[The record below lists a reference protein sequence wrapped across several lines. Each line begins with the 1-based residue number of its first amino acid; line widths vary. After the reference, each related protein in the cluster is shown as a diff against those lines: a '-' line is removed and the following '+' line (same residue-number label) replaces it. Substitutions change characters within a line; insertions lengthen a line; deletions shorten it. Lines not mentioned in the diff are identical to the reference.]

1 MPDDEGPRLSKESE
15 QLYRKTHVPHKFCPY
30 CGTKNEAD
38 ADRCSNC
45 GKDISWMKVP
55 EPIPSQEPPYQP
67 PRSMPEQKKI
77 FTTRAIIV
85 FLLILLV
92 IIALI
97 LVLVFTTSNKS
108 KAEGIS
114 TSAAAPA
121 GCPGACRSTGACP
134 CGQQGAASC
143 GCR

>member
-15 QLYRKTHVPHKFCPY
+15 QLYRKTKVPHKFCPY
-30 CGTKNEAD
+30 CGTRNEAD

-55 EPIPSQEPPYQP
+55 EPIPSQEPPYQH

-85 FLLILLV
+85 FALILLILL
-92 IIALI
+92 ALI
-97 LVLVFTTSNKS
+97 LVLVFTTTSKS
-108 KAEGIS
+108 KAEGVS
-114 TSAAAPA
+114 NRVAAPA
-121 GCPGACRSTGACP
+121 GCPGSCPSTAACP
-134 CGQQGAASC
+134 CRQPGASSC

>member
-15 QLYRKTHVPHKFCPY
+15 QLYRKTKVPHKFCPY
-30 CGTKNEAD
+30 CGTRNEAD

-55 EPIPSQEPPYQP
+55 EPIPSQEPPYQH

-85 FLLILLV
+85 FALILLILL
-92 IIALI
+92 AQ
-97 LVLVFTTSNKS
+97 K
-108 KAEGIS
+108 
-114 TSAAAPA
+114 
-121 GCPGACRSTGACP
+121 
-134 CGQQGAASC
+134 
-143 GCR
+143 